1 MKFENWHTGNDG
13 RNRTQT
19 SKRESISR
27 QDYDSTNAPTGS
39 VAVKITDWDGKKFT
53 LWLTPEQLASAGYVK
68 KES

>member
-13 RNRTQT
+13 RNRTKT

-27 QDYDSTNAPTGS
+27 QDYDSTNAPAGS
-39 VAVKITDWDGKKFT
+39 VAVKITDRGGKKFT
-53 LWLTPEQLASAGYVK
+53 LWLTPEQLASAGYVR